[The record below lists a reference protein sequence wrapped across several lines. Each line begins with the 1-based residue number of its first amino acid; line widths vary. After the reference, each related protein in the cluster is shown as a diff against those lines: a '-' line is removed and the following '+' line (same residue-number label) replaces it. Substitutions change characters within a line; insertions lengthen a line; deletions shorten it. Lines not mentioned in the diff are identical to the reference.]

1 MTLFGLVV
9 LPMKLF
15 GNLNNLGRVRRH
27 DNRVMD
33 MPTEPP
39 PRLQICFRRFCLRTS
54 SHDLNHIFETC
65 DL

>member
-33 MPTEPP
+33 MPNEPP
-39 PRLQICFRRFCLRTS
+39 PTS
-54 SHDLNHIFETC
+54 NLLPTLLFANIIT
-65 DL
+65 